1 MDEEMFMLDET
12 FSLRSPLF
20 ETEQSKIYIIYL
32 CHVTFKEN
40 IALVEPTHATEDL
53 PSAEFT
59 ILLSHDKLSHPSPEI
74 FGLSCVLCCYYQ
86 NVEISC
92 VYRFLQSF
100 HEIYKPSQDENA
112 DQNKILRQ
120 FVNCFTKTHA
130 LHESEKS

>member
-1 MDEEMFMLDET
+1 MFMLDET

-40 IALVEPTHATEDL
+40 IAVVEPTHATEDL

-100 HEIYKPSQDENA
+100 HEIYKPSQGENA

-120 FVNCFTKTHA
+120 FANCFTKAHA